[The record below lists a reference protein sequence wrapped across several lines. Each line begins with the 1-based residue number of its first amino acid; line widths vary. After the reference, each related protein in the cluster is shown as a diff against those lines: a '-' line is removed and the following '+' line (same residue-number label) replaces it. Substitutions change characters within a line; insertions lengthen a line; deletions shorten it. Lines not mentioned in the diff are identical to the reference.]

1 MFVAGADLLQSMVNL
16 LVTQGILVPPLPIP
30 NTDFPIVQYADDTL
44 RILQACPSQLI
55 ALKNL
60 LHTFTGAT
68 GLQVN
73 YAKSCLMAIN
83 IDNHYLQYLAN
94 TFGCAVGTLPFSYL
108 GLPLGT
114 TKPTIHDL
122 TPITDQVERRLNAS
136 ARFLDYGGRLQLVRS
151 VLSSLPMHYLC
162 SLKVQKSI
170 IRIVDRSRR
179 HCLWA
184 KEEDS
189 DHVNS
194 LAAWSVVCQPKK
206 HGGLGVLNLELQNKA
221 LLMKQLN
228 KFYCKE
234 NIPWVQLVWNLYPQG
249 APHAQSSRGSFWWRD
264 VFSFVHDYRS
274 ITRCIIGSGNSVLF
288 WKDLW
293 HTDGLLCDQFPR
305 LYSFAL
311 DEDVTV
317 ADMARAPD
325 LSLMFVLPLS
335 AQAFQEL
342 SQIHMYLQGLVSGP
356 NDKDTR
362 VFPWGNSTYTSA
374 KFYNFIFAQ
383 APTDHALP
391 SIWKSKC
398 LPKLRVFAWLLMKD
412 RLNTKDLI
420 IRKSWK
426 LDDGPSCVLCTN
438 QMLET
443 RDHLFFECP
452 FAVACWEFTGI
463 RWDSSELIS
472 PRFALARDSFIGP
485 CFMEIAICAAW
496 NIWKERNDLIFKQ
509 QNPSL
514 RRWKV
519 RFQSDLLLHQ
529 HRVKPAMVQPLLDW
543 ILATFT

>member
-1 MFVAGADLLQSMVNL
+1 
-16 LVTQGILVPPLPIP
+16 
-30 NTDFPIVQYADDTL
+30 
-44 RILQACPSQLI
+44 
-55 ALKNL
+55 
-60 LHTFTGAT
+60 
-68 GLQVN
+68 
-73 YAKSCLMAIN
+73 
-83 IDNHYLQYLAN
+83 
-94 TFGCAVGTLPFSYL
+94 
-108 GLPLGT
+108 
-114 TKPTIHDL
+114 
-122 TPITDQVERRLNAS
+122 
-136 ARFLDYGGRLQLVRS
+136 
-151 VLSSLPMHYLC
+151 
-162 SLKVQKSI
+162 
-170 IRIVDRSRR
+170 
-179 HCLWA
+179 
-184 KEEDS
+184 
-189 DHVNS
+189 
-194 LAAWSVVCQPKK
+194 
-206 HGGLGVLNLELQNKA
+206 
-221 LLMKQLN
+221 
-228 KFYCKE
+228 
-234 NIPWVQLVWNLYPQG
+234 
-249 APHAQSSRGSFWWRD
+249 
-264 VFSFVHDYRS
+264 
-274 ITRCIIGSGNSVLF
+274 
-288 WKDLW
+288 
-293 HTDGLLCDQFPR
+293 

-485 CFMEIAICAAW
+485 CFMEIAICDAW